1 MKHRFH
7 LYLIATILWMCVIFW
22 FSHQPKEDS
31 SKMSGFVVELF
42 TVLFQGN
49 AFWIRNASFLVRKCA
64 HMSEYAI
71 LAILFVQLYRNS
83 SYFKYAVILSLISSF
98 LYACSD
104 EIHQLF
110 VEGRAG
116 MFQDVMIDTIGAI
129 IALMIWH
136 YVNLWFKR
144 YKKRAALSS

>member
-1 MKHRFH
+1 
-7 LYLIATILWMCVIFW
+7 
-22 FSHQPKEDS
+22 
-31 SKMSGFVVELF
+31 MSGFVVEIF

-71 LAILFVQLYRNS
+71 LAILFVQLYRNTC
-83 SYFKYAVILSLISSF
+83 YFKYAVILSLVSSF

-129 IALMIWH
+129 IALMIWY
-136 YVNLWFKR
+136 YVNLWFQR
-144 YKKRAALSS
+144 YKKRAALS